1 MQITGEPK
9 QRELTSGE
17 FGAYVD
23 QEITIHGA
31 IHSIRMMSDFAF
43 VIIRTARETVQCV
56 YAESFSDYRL
66 AQNVVENASVKV
78 TGLVVAGADKEGNVR
93 YELQIHNIEVLSVP
107 AELPPVVINKES
119 RIPTSYVKL
128 LYRLLPFVSLRV
140 GTHPNREIT
149 RISRAENQQC
159 VTLDPCCR
167 SAKVF
172 TRSIWG
178 HKASPYKIPITE
190 ILAPPISALIC
201 RKQVIV
207 ILIHQD
213 NRIGSGA
220 MLSVSAN
227 SKTISIINIDWIT
240 ISFLLRCTR
249 QKNRGSANKLHK

>member
-107 AELPPVVINKES
+107 AELPPVVINKKQMQCDLNTKIDYRAVTLRNPKERAIFKIQEGSIISARRYSWRS
-119 RIPTSYVKL
+119 RLSSTSRCSSPFTSACSRSLPCSARSITILRGTSTSTSPWISRWDLSTALPTS
-128 LYRLLPFVSLRV
+128 
-140 GTHPNREIT
+140 
-149 RISRAENQQC
+149 
-159 VTLDPCCR
+159 
-167 SAKVF
+167 
-172 TRSIWG
+172 
-178 HKASPYKIPITE
+178 
-190 ILAPPISALIC
+190 
-201 RKQVIV
+201 
-207 ILIHQD
+207 
-213 NRIGSGA
+213 
-220 MLSVSAN
+220 
-227 SKTISIINIDWIT
+227 
-240 ISFLLRCTR
+240 
-249 QKNRGSANKLHK
+249 